1 MSCRIM
7 CSRLGRELPAHYDVV
22 VNTDVLIVLLAAR
35 LVASAAG
42 ADPV

>member
-1 MSCRIM
+1 
-7 CSRLGRELPAHYDVV
+7 V

>member
-1 MSCRIM
+1 M